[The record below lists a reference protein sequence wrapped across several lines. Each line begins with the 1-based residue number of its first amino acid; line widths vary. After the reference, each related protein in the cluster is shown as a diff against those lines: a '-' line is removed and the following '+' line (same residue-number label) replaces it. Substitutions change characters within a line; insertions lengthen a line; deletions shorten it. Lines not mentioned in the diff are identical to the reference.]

1 MAKRVYLHIGPPKTG
16 TSYLQDILWHHGETL
31 EQRGLLLPGSRHDH
45 FRAVVDVLGNAVSAG
60 YNPKHFKGAWARLV
74 EQISAWDGDAL
85 VSRET
90 LAGAPPRRVR
100 QIVADLAPAQVH
112 VVLTV
117 RDLARAVPAVWQQR
131 LKRGGTESLEDFT
144 ARVMA
149 DTTETGFFQA
159 AQFPEVVA
167 ARWARRVPA
176 ERIHVV
182 TLPPSGAPS
191 RLLWERFGG
200 LFDIADLP
208 IPDKPK
214 VNSSLGAAEAEL
226 LRRVNTH
233 LAPHLTKRQASRW
246 VRVELANNVLAVR
259 DGHRIGL
266 DGSTGAWVAEHARH
280 SVRELEAGGYD
291 VRGDLADLLPMG
303 DHEPHEATDA
313 EMLAAATETIA
324 EMLLKLRA
332 AHGKGGGSG

>member
-1 MAKRVYLHIGPPKTG
+1 MATRVYLHVGPPKTG
-16 TSYLQDILWHHGETL
+16 TSYLQGILWHHSETL
-31 EQRGLLLPGSRHDH
+31 QQRGLLLPGSRHDH
-45 FRAVVDVLGNAVSAG
+45 FRAVVDVLDSAVSAG
-60 YNPKHFKGAWARLV
+60 DKPKWSQGAWARLV
-74 EQISAWDGDAL
+74 EEISAWDGDAL

-149 DTTETGFFQA
+149 DTAQFHR

-176 ERIHVV
+176 EQIHVV
-182 TLPPSGAPS
+182 TLPPPGAPS

-208 IPDKPK
+208 IPDQPK

-233 LAPHLTKRQASRW
+233 LAPHLTKKQASRW
-246 VRVELANNVLAVR
+246 VRVELANNVLAAR
-259 DGHRIGL
+259 DSRRIAL
-266 DGSTGAWVAEHARH
+266 DGSTGAWLAEHARQ

-291 VRGDLADLLPMG
+291 VRGDLADLLPTG
-303 DHEPHEATDA
+303 DPEPHEATDA

-332 AHGKGGGSG
+332 AHAQS